1 MLVKVLPCISR
12 HPALIWLKKRCIWN
26 VLYCRFNQYRKQ
38 CKIASLQIFR
48 RSCGDLY
55 FLARSCYFLLSPWVI
70 SHLDW
75 ARLAVSMVQF
85 VKQLMSIIPNL
96 HAYWCVGLVS
106 WEWCTIIYF
115 INWTLQVQHTCQ
127 EMCYNLCE
135 ACSFNWSAKAH
146 ALLLF
151 LMLLLSALL
160 SPPTCT
166 TQSRMQYVPAWSLGI
181 FNSFWAMWGI
191 AYWSRSGWGW
201 GETHATKK
209 NLNDTI
215 SSGNNT
221 WNAANISDSSVY

>member
-1 MLVKVLPCISR
+1 M
-12 HPALIWLKKRCIWN
+12 KKRCIWN

-70 SHLDW
+70 SHLVW

-96 HAYWCVGLVS
+96 HAYWCFGLVS

-115 INWTLQVQHTCQ
+115 INWTFFFFFKKKKKKKKKRCSIHAKRCVTICARHAALTEVPKL
-127 EMCYNLCE
+127 MLC
-135 ACSFNWSAKAH
+135 CF
-146 ALLLF
+146 F